1 MYYNF
6 KITKTGLKFV
16 NLTKKES
23 TRKGI
28 VSVSRLD
35 IDQLDTS
42 AIVNPEKLQEV
53 L

>member
-6 KITKTGLKFV
+6 KITKTGLKFI

-28 VSVSRLD
+28 ISVSRLD
-35 IDQLDTS
+35 IDRLDTN
-42 AIVNPEKLQEV
+42 AIVNPEKLQKA

>member
-6 KITKTGLKFV
+6 KITKTGLKFIS
-16 NLTKKES
+16 LTKKES

-28 VSVSRLD
+28 ISVSRLD

-42 AIVNPEKLQEV
+42 AIVNPEKLQKA